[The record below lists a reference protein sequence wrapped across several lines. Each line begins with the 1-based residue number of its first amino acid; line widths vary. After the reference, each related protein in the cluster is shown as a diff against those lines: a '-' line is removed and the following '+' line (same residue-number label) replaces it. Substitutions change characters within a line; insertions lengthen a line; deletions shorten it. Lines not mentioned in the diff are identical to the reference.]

1 MRIMIS
7 VRAAAAAM
15 IAVGFAVCASAA
27 WAQTYPSRPIRLIV
41 NFPPGGAGDI
51 LGRIIGNQ
59 LSIELHQSVVVE
71 NRSGAGGTIGARDVA
86 NAPPD
91 GYTLTVGQTPEI
103 AINPYFMKN
112 VGYDPLKDLQPIA
125 LAGVMPL
132 ALVVPPKSPYAT
144 AAQWVAALRANT
156 PLTFASAG
164 VGTPGHLGG
173 ELLKLKLDDKLVH
186 VPYKGA
192 GPALNDVAGG
202 QVDFYFP
209 AYPGAVPLV
218 QSGRVRMLAVSSI
231 KRATLNPEI
240 PTVAEVDRD
249 RQFRFHA
256 VGRLF
261 RSARLAEGH
270 RRAAQCADQQD
281 HSRTRHQGA
290 AAGDRRRYHA
300 AVDRSVRHIRPRRYP
315 EVPRDHQAGG
325 LETRMILES
334 VPDAVQRDSGAP
346 HPGSFQ
352 TQRPQR
358 SRSAAHHCVL
368 RRARETPKP
377 HPFAMRAM
385 PQR

>member
-240 PTVAEVDRD
+240 PTVAEVTGIANFD
-249 RQFRFHA
+249 FTLW
-256 VGRLF
+256 VGFFGPHGLPKDIA
-261 RSARLAEGH
+261 ARLN
-270 RRAAQCADQQD
+270 AQ
-281 HSRTRHQGA
+281 
-290 AAGDRRRYHA
+290 
-300 AVDRSVRHIRPRRYP
+300 INKI
-315 EVPRDHQAGG
+315 
-325 LETRMILES
+325 ILE
-334 VPDAVQRDSGAP
+334 PAIKARLQATGADITP
-346 HPGSFQ
+346 LSIDQFDKFV
-352 TQRPQR
+352 R
-358 SRSAAHHCVL
+358 ADIL
-368 RRARETPKP
+368 RYREIIKQADLKP
-377 HPFAMRAM
+377 E
-385 PQR
+385 